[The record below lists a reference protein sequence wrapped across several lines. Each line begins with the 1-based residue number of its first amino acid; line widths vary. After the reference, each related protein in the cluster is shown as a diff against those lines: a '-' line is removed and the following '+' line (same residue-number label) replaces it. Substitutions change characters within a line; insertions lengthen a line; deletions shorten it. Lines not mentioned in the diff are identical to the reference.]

1 MKKLSL
7 TKRLI
12 ATLVAC
18 QVILAVAILAV
29 AVIFSRFYL
38 LSAFDV
44 NLEGRALSVAALVYY
59 PDNKNPG
66 LLFDASKIPP
76 SEHVIHKDIYM
87 VKSDRGGF
95 EVHKEGYD
103 PAIFKNIPPKA
114 RYWDFD
120 VDGEPY
126 RAIILRDVPVLDTEA
141 GIPTP
146 APKLT
151 VVYAAPTMDIPQG
164 LGALAASIGG
174 ASLLILIPTL
184 LLGTLSLRRRLLP
197 LHELA
202 AQAREIS
209 VRNWDFR
216 PSAEARVLTELE
228 PLIAAIETVLDG
240 LRRAFTRQRDFV
252 GDAAHELKTAHAIL
266 KSSLQG
272 TLNRPRTS
280 EEYRLAML
288 ELSEDSDRLE
298 ELLNRM
304 LRLARV
310 EQWAADGIR
319 RELDLVDLAYTC
331 EMAVARISA
340 LANARSVKVQFTSEA
355 SLQINADSADLEL
368 IWINLLENAVQ
379 HSPAESVV
387 RIHLRAEGE
396 SASVCV
402 RDSGSGIGEADLPHI
417 FERFRRGDPSRSRAT
432 GGFGL
437 GLAIAKS
444 IVEAYGGTIVA
455 ASKQNEGTQI
465 SVLLPLKCRVTA
477 AQAAQNVENRV
488 IHST

>member
-12 ATLVAC
+12 TTLVAC
-18 QVILAVAILAV
+18 QIILAVSILVVAIV
-29 AVIFSRFYL
+29 FSRYYL
-38 LSAFDV
+38 QSAFDV

-59 PDNKNPG
+59 PDNKSPG

-76 SEHVIHKDIYM
+76 SEHVIHKDIYL
-87 VKSDRGGF
+87 VKSDHGGF
-95 EVHKEGYD
+95 EAHKEGYD

-114 RYWDFD
+114 RFWNFE
-120 VDGEPY
+120 VDDEPY

-141 GIPTP
+141 GIPAP
-146 APKLT
+146 PPKLT
-151 VVYAAPTMDIPQG
+151 VIYAAPTMDIPQG
-164 LGALAASIGG
+164 LGALAMSITA

-184 LLGTLSLRRRLLP
+184 LVGSWILQRKLLP

-209 VRNWDFR
+209 VRNWDFK
-216 PSAEARVLTELE
+216 PSPDARALTELE
-228 PLIAAIETVLDG
+228 PLIAAMETVLEG
-240 LRRAFTRQRDFV
+240 LRRAFTRQREFI

-272 TLNRPRTS
+272 TLNRPRTT
-280 EEYRLAML
+280 EEYHLALL

-319 RELDLVDLAYTC
+319 RALEPTDLAYTC

-340 LANARSVKVQFTSEA
+340 LANARSVKVVFSNEG
-355 SLQINADSADLEL
+355 SLQLHADSADLEL

-379 HSPAESVV
+379 HSASGSTVS
-387 RIHLRAEGE
+387 IHLRAQGDL
-396 SASVCV
+396 ASVCV
-402 RDSGSGIGEADLPHI
+402 KDSGSGIAEADLPHI

-444 IVEAYGGTIVA
+444 IVEAYGGEIHAV
-455 ASKQNEGTQI
+455 SKLGEGTEI
-465 SVLLPLKCRVTA
+465 SVLLPMKFKVGSMQFTESNPA
-477 AQAAQNVENRV
+477 V
-488 IHST
+488 HST